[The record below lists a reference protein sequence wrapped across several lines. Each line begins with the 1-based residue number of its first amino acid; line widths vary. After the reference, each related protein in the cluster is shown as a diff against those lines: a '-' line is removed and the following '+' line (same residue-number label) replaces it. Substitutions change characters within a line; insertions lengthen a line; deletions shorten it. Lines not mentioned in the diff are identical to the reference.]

1 MKFGMIY
8 YKYPKFLYIH
18 MSERK
23 LEELAKEGL
32 EAFLE
37 ANIEEGNYWSFD
49 GKQSLPEDIR

>member
-1 MKFGMIY
+1 MIY